1 MGIEARYEM
10 QWLQHYFDEF
20 KGKVDLTV
28 ALIHEGVL
36 VRQSS
41 IGNTDVHRVLD
52 KKIFRPQ
59 VR

>member
-1 MGIEARYEM
+1 M